1 MSSQNSS
8 EPDLGVCKRL
18 HGEAMNESNELH
30 QGIVSAK
37 AKVKYYRVG
46 REELDALC
54 EGDEHSGAV
63 LDKFDSL
70 LSRAA
75 GMFWK

>member
-1 MSSQNSS
+1 MAVMMD
-8 EPDLGVCKRL
+8 EPDQ
-18 HGEAMNESNELH
+18 LH

-54 EGDEHSGAV
+54 ESDEYSRPII
-63 LDKFDSL
+63 DKFDSI

-75 GMFWK
+75 RMFWR